1 MVGTLGHKK
10 FIYGTYGLEWHYRA
24 ALRQNYA
31 HCIRQ
36 SIFIQKKFV
45 PKVLVKI
52 FALEY
57 DQ

>member
-31 HCIRQ
+31 HCILY
-36 SIFIQKKFV
+36 SG
-45 PKVLVKI
+45 LVHKTYYEV
-52 FALEY
+52 F
-57 DQ
+57 